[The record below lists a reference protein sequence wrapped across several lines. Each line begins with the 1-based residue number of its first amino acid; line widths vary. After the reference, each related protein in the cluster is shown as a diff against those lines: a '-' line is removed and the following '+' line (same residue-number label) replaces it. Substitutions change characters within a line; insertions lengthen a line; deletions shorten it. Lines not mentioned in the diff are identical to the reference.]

1 MAAAAIWFNASLAV
15 GILPAIWVV
24 SWIPVVAWRREKT
37 IEGGWLR
44 PYPSPSSPGSSS
56 FSPCGLPSASGA
68 APDTITPVNPLVI
81 VDYGA
86 GNLRSVQKAFEHL
99 GHEAVFTSSPAD
111 LKNAPAVI
119 FPGQG
124 ASPPAMAALERDGM
138 ADAIREAIAA
148 GTPFFGVCLGLQ
160 LLLEHSEEG
169 GVDCL
174 GVIPGTVRKFDTTL
188 STALPQTT
196 DSQPSSSTAAGHL
209 KVPHMGWNAVKL
221 VGEHPV
227 FEGIPE
233 QSYFY
238 FVHSYYADPSD
249 DSWVEGTTTY
259 GMDFTSVVARDNLVA
274 TQFHPEKSGN
284 VGLKLYDNFVKHV
297 VLTRG
302 Q

>member
-1 MAAAAIWFNASLAV
+1 MCQCCPKNASASPHHPPLHWNRPRYHC
-15 GILPAIWVV
+15 PARI
-24 SWIPVVAWRREKT
+24 S
-37 IEGGWLR
+37 
-44 PYPSPSSPGSSS
+44 
-56 FSPCGLPSASGA
+56 
-68 APDTITPVNPLVI
+68 LVEPIAI

-99 GHEAVFTSSPAD
+99 GHQAIFTSNPAD
-111 LKNAPAVI
+111 LKNAPAIV

-138 ADAIREAIAA
+138 ADAVREAIAS

-169 GVDCL
+169 SVDCL
-174 GVIPGTVRKFDTTL
+174 GVVPGTVRKFSDAHITR
-188 STALPQTT
+188 
-196 DSQPSSSTAAGHL
+196 GL

-227 FEGIPE
+227 FQGVPE
-233 QSYFY
+233 NSYFY
-238 FVHSYYADPSD
+238 FVHSYYADPTD

-259 GMDFTSVVARDNLVA
+259 GLEFTSVVARDNLVA

-284 VGLKLYDNFVKHV
+284 VGLQLYDNFVKHL
-297 VLTRG
+297 VLTRV
-302 Q
+302 